1 LVIFEEATKHM
12 NQDISLKE
20 KAVHGTKQQPISG
33 MRFLAGKGSYYPD
46 GFFVARHWHP
56 EVEIILIKK
65 GSYSFEI
72 NLENHILNEGDI
84 CFINSGVLHEISGIT
99 RNSLHDVLIFDVR
112 ILDFAYK
119 DILEAESISPF
130 TTGGMAFPLIIS
142 KEHEHYGTFLSIL
155 QTAMTYAIDGMQ
167 DWYIKCK
174 LQLIQLIYYMEK
186 YGLLEETNATMTS
199 KEKEKIERYKKLVTY
214 MEHNYQQNISLDD
227 LADMAGCN
235 SQYLCRFFKEITGMS
250 PIKYLIS
257 IRIERACKLLNET
270 DLSVIEV
277 SMECGFDNVSY
288 FIRKFKEIT
297 GTTPN
302 QYRKA

>member
-1 LVIFEEATKHM
+1 MTH
-12 NQDISLKE
+12 DIDLKE
-20 KAVHGTKQQPISG
+20 KTVHGTKQQPISG

-99 RNSLHDVLIFDVR
+99 RSSLHDVIIFDSR
-112 ILDFAYK
+112 ILDFAYN
-119 DILEAESISPF
+119 DILEDEALSPF
-130 TTGGMAFPLIIS
+130 TSGKLEFPLIIR
-142 KEHEHYGTFLSIL
+142 KEDEYYGVFLSIL
-155 QTAMTYAIDGMQ
+155 QTAMTYAIDSMQ

-186 YGLLEETNATMTS
+186 YGLFEKRNATLTT
-199 KEKEKIERYKKLVTY
+199 KDKEKIERYKKLVTY
-214 MEHNYQQNISLDD
+214 MENNYQKNITLDE
-227 LADMAGCN
+227 LADISNCN
-235 SQYLCRFFKEITGMS
+235 SQYLCRFFKEITNMS
-250 PIKYLIS
+250 PISYLIS
-257 IRIERACKLLNET
+257 LRIEQACKLLNET
-270 DLSVIEV
+270 TLPVIDI
-277 SMECGFDNVSY
+277 SLECGFDNVSY

-302 QYRKA
+302 QYRK